1 MRIHWTGAVTPRAPL
16 SSRQNERVRLNSY
29 LIKSTIVAAIGG
41 LLPGFDTAV
50 IAGTTRDLT
59 RIYGLSPASLG
70 LTVSSALWGTSWV
83 QCSRGCQATGTAGV
97 TICGAC
103 EHLRYDELLKNKSAS
118 GGRPQMRFAGGS
130 GTASKKCL

>member
-1 MRIHWTGAVTPRAPL
+1 MRIHWTGAVTPCAPL

-29 LIKSTIVAAIGG
+29 LIKSTIAAAIGG

-70 LTVSSALWGTSWV
+70 LTVSVHLLRTDYGDPVFCRSVVVSGDEGDLAGTDAEEDGDRLMR
-83 QCSRGCQATGTAGV
+83 Q
-97 TICGAC
+97 
-103 EHLRYDELLKNKSAS
+103 KS
-118 GGRPQMRFAGGS
+118 
-130 GTASKKCL
+130 